1 MDAKGS
7 AIFLPVVIESNEFM
21 SSADEILVFPTL
33 VNEEL
38 NIRWPKI
45 VQNGTVVKVYNLNG
59 QQVHQFRL
67 NEQDSGTSE
76 LWNTSSLP
84 SGLYIMSASNTGQ
97 NLSARFIKK

>member
-1 MDAKGS
+1 M
-7 AIFLPVVIESNEFM
+7 
-21 SSADEILVFPTL
+21 
-33 VNEEL
+33 

-45 VQNGTVVKVYNLNG
+45 VQNGTVVQVYNLNG

-76 LWNTSSLP
+76 LWNTNSLP
-84 SGLYIMSASNTGQ
+84 SGLYIMSASNAGQ